1 MSNSH
6 AHAFRATT
14 LAAAGVILLGGV
26 AACGSSGGSSDP
38 NTIRFGV
45 VSPNADLTPLYAAAD
60 QGFFKKAGLDVKIT
74 NFTGGGAS
82 SSAALASGAVD
93 VASGGP
99 GSFIG
104 SIAKKAISGKIFAQL
119 VDQSY
124 DVVAAKGITDVSQL
138 KGKSIGVSGINSND
152 HMYLTAVLEH
162 YGMSPHDVTFLST
175 GTPSNRYAALSSGKI
190 AATAEP
196 DSQRTASEGVGSIL
210 VPATKSP
217 VRAPGQVFYAEGSYF
232 KAHAKTLKTFMSV
245 MYKTVAWVKDPKNE
259 KAVVASCT
267 KGSGS
272 AAKVCAEAIKFSGD
286 PSKAGPY
293 TWSSTFAVNPAGMQQ
308 SIKAA
313 ATLIPEAKSLTVG
326 SVVDSSITGTK
337 P

>member
-1 MSNSH
+1 MRNRR
-6 AHAFRATT
+6 ARTFRATT
-14 LAAAGVILLGGV
+14 VVAAGAILLGGV
-26 AACGSSGGSSDP
+26 AACGSGDSGTA
-38 NTIRFGV
+38 NRIRFGV
-45 VSPNADLTPLYAAAD
+45 VSPNADLTPLYVAAD

-93 VASGGP
+93 IASGGP
-99 GSFIG
+99 GSFLG

-124 DVVAAKGITDVSQL
+124 DVVVSKGITDMSQL
-138 KGKSIGVSGINSND
+138 KGKAVGVSGINSND
-152 HMYLTAVLEH
+152 HMYLTAVLAH
-162 YGMSPHDVTFLST
+162 YGMSAHDVTFLST

-190 AATAEP
+190 KATAEP

-210 VPATKSP
+210 MKATKSP
-217 VRAPGQVFYAEGSYF
+217 VRAPGQVFYAEGDYF
-232 KAHAKTLKTFMSV
+232 TAHAKTLKTFMSAI
-245 MYKTVAWVKDPKNE
+245 YKAVAWAKDPKNE
-259 KAVVASCT
+259 KAAVASCA

-272 AAKVCAEAIKFSGD
+272 TATVCGQVIKFEAD
-286 PSKAGPY
+286 PSRAGKY
-293 TWSSTFAVNPAGMQQ
+293 TWSSTFAVNPSGMQQ

-313 ATLIPEAKSLTVG
+313 ATLIPEAKALTVG
-326 SVVDSSITGTK
+326 KVVDSSITGTK

>member
-1 MSNSH
+1 M
-6 AHAFRATT
+6 
-14 LAAAGVILLGGV
+14 AAGAILLGGA
-26 AACGSSGGSSDP
+26 AACGSSGGSGGAS
-38 NTIRFGV
+38 TIRFGV
-45 VSPNADLTPLYAAAD
+45 VSPNADLTPLYVAAD
-60 QGFFKKAGLDVKIT
+60 QGFFKKAGLNVEIT

-99 GSFIG
+99 GSFLG

-124 DVVAAKGITDVSQL
+124 DVVATKGITDMAAL
-138 KGKSIGVSGINSND
+138 KGRSIGVSGINSND
-152 HMYLTAVLEH
+152 HMYLTAVLAH
-162 YGMSPHDVTFLST
+162 YGISPHDVTFLNT

-190 AATAEP
+190 QATAEP
-196 DSQRTASEGVGSIL
+196 DSQRTASEGVGKVL
-210 VPATKSP
+210 LEATKSP
-217 VRAPGQVFYAEGSYF
+217 VRAPGQVFYAEGDYL

-245 MYKTVAWVKDPKNE
+245 MYKTVAWVKDPKNQ
-259 KAVVASCT
+259 KAAVASCA
-267 KGSGS
+267 KGSGT
-272 AAKVCAEAIKFSGD
+272 AAKVCAEVIGFSGD

-293 TWSSTFAVNPAGMQQ
+293 TWSSTFAVNPAGMRQ
-308 SIKAA
+308 SINAA

-326 SVVDSSITGTK
+326 NVVDSSITGTK